1 MMPSFDRDIRIRL
14 AEVLGGALGTAV
26 GERAV
31 RLPTRSADASA
42 HLPPGFD
49 PAPALSA
56 DYGSLWGAPLV
67 SGVRLENGWLL
78 ITLSDALL
86 DALVGQINA
95 SLPLPENDGGE
106 HALNRLLVLGRHG
119 GEGCPALPPFRRAL
133 LDAVCASQ
141 SPAAYRRAVRAA
153 ETLFHAIPPR
163 ERPALL
169 DRSGAYARALARL
182 LGSVRSFSHR

>member
-1 MMPSFDRDIRIRL
+1 MMPSFDRDIRTRL
-14 AEVLGGALGTAV
+14 AEALGGALGTAV

-49 PAPALSA
+49 PAPALSS

-78 ITLSDALL
+78 FTLSDALF
-86 DALVGQINA
+86 DALVVQVNA

-133 LDAVCASQ
+133 LDAICASQ

-153 ETLFHAIPPR
+153 ETLFHSIPPR